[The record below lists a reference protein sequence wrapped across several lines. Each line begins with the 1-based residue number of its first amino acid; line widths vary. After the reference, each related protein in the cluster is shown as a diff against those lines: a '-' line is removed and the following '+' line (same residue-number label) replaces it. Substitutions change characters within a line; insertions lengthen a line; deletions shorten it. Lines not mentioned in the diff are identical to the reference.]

1 METKLQFKHSREST
15 EKIRP
20 ASLAHI
26 VLRTGQYKQ
35 MVDWYQNVL
44 NTEVVFSNDHLTFLT
59 YDDEHHRIAIAKLP
73 VTGRRDKS
81 RAGVDHIAFTYA
93 SLPVLLENW
102 SRLKGEGIEPVWCV
116 NHGPTTSMYYQDPDG
131 NVLELQ
137 IENFD
142 SDQEVD
148 EWMTNSDFDVNPIGV
163 DFDPGDL
170 KARLEAGTP
179 VADLKIRPRI
189 GSRSASTIPTPYV
202 GKFAATMTRIAK
214 FLGKKV

>member
-1 METKLQFKHSREST
+1 MSFVYRSLGQKLQPTIPADVSAKLDVGHQAINAGQVELGQDKRNIRQLIR
-15 EKIRP
+15 KIR
-20 ASLAHI
+20 I
-26 VLRTGQYKQ
+26 
-35 MVDWYQNVL
+35 
-44 NTEVVFSNDHLTFLT
+44 F
-59 YDDEHHRIAIAKLP
+59 
-73 VTGRRDKS
+73 
-81 RAGVDHIAFTYA
+81 
-93 SLPVLLENW
+93 
-102 SRLKGEGIEPVWCV
+102 

-142 SDQEVD
+142 SDNEVD
-148 EWMTNSDFDVNPIGV
+148 EWMSNSDFDVNPIGV

-170 KARLEAGTP
+170 KARLEAGTS
-179 VADLKIRPRI
+179 VEDLKIRPRI